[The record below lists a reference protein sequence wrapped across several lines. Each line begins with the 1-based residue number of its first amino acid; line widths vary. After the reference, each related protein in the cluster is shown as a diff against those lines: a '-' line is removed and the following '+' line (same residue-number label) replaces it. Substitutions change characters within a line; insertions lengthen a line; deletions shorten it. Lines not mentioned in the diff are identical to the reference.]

1 MKWLLGLTLL
11 ICGIR
16 IEAVRGADV
25 LPSYFYTDFEVDS
38 GWHEG
43 AWAGSET
50 ALHLTQGTAA
60 IVLVDEPFGQV
71 AELPAGEPVAI
82 LSIATTPVQRAATIH
97 AEFWARPPV
106 SSVESGTEF
115 FNLGGAVLGFFRAG
129 EGEGEVYA
137 MHGGGDRDN
146 VWISTGV
153 RVPLDARGTAANW
166 TQFGIRLRRDE
177 QRWDLLIDGGK
188 VLAGLRTV
196 SLPGNDTLPFWFF
209 GDAARPMRLDGVFLS
224 SVAPEIMEK
233 LQAAR
238 TRRIAR
244 RQTNAGRILYPQIVT
259 RVKPTKELRKAAQPA
274 LTQGQAPALRGWRL
288 TLETGGRTYERPEPD
303 PKAEPNAPRIIP
315 YAPGYDDNGK
325 PLPLKIRI
333 TADAELKPGVDL
345 SKLRW
350 QVAEWI
356 GWPDKLGKVLQSGD
370 FRTGLVQE
378 VVSPPEGARKATSV
392 GVWVVP

>member
-1 MKWLLGLTLL
+1 MKWVLGLALL
-11 ICGIR
+11 ICGIGV
-16 IEAVRGADV
+16 EVVRGADV
-25 LPSYFYTDFEVDS
+25 LPSYFYTDFEADS

-43 AWAGSET
+43 AWSGSET
-50 ALHLTQGTAA
+50 ALRLTQGSAA
-60 IVLVDEPFGQV
+60 IVLEDAPFGQV
-71 AELPAGEPVAI
+71 AELPASEPIAT

-115 FNLGGAVLGFFRAG
+115 FNLGGAVLGFFRVG

-146 VWISTGV
+146 MWISTGV
-153 RVPLDARGTAANW
+153 RVPLDGNGTAANW
-166 TQFGIRLRRDE
+166 AQFGIRLRRDE

-196 SLPGNDTLPFWFF
+196 SLAGNDPLPFWFF
-209 GDAARPMRLDGVFLS
+209 GDATHPMRLDGIFLS
-224 SVAPEIMEK
+224 SVAPEVMEK
-233 LQAAR
+233 LQAGRAQ
-238 TRRIAR
+238 RIAR
-244 RQTNAGRILYPQIVT
+244 RQANPRKIPHPQIVT

-288 TLETGGRTYERPEPD
+288 TLETGGRTYESPRPD
-303 PKAEPNAPRIIP
+303 PKADPTVPGIIA
-315 YAPGYDDNGK
+315 YAPGYDDDGK

-356 GWPDKLGKVLQSGD
+356 GWPDKLGKVLQSGN

-378 VVSPPEGARKATSV
+378 VVSPPEDARKATSV
-392 GVWVVP
+392 GVWIVP

>member
-1 MKWLLGLTLL
+1 ML
-11 ICGIR
+11 
-16 IEAVRGADV
+16 E
-25 LPSYFYTDFEVDS
+25 DS
-38 GWHEG
+38 
-43 AWAGSET
+43 
-50 ALHLTQGTAA
+50 
-60 IVLVDEPFGQV
+60 PFGQV

-97 AEFWARPPV
+97 AEFWARPTV

-153 RVPLDARGTAANW
+153 RVPLDGKGTAANW

-177 QRWDLLIDGGK
+177 QRWDLLIDGRK

-196 SLPGNDTLPFWFF
+196 SLAENDKLPFWLF
-209 GDAARPMRLDGVFLS
+209 GDATRPMRLDGIFLS
-224 SVAPEIMEK
+224 CVAPEIIEK

-238 TRRIAR
+238 TQRIAR
-244 RQTNAGRILYPQIVT
+244 RQASAGKILYPQIVT

-274 LTQGQAPALRGWRL
+274 LTQGGAPALRGWSV
-288 TLETGGRTYERPEPD
+288 TLDTGRHTYESPKPD
-303 PKAEPNAPRIIP
+303 PKADPNAPGIIA
-315 YAPGYDDNGK
+315 YAPGYDDEGK
-325 PLPLKIRI
+325 PLPLKMRI

-350 QVAEWI
+350 KVAEWI

-378 VVSPPEGARKATSV
+378 VVSPPEDARKATSV
-392 GVWVVP
+392 GVWVIP

>member
-1 MKWLLGLTLL
+1 MKWLLGLALL
-11 ICGIR
+11 ICGICLQ
-16 IEAVRGADV
+16 AVLGADA
-25 LPSYFYTDFEVDS
+25 LPSYFYTDFEADS

-50 ALHLTQGTAA
+50 ALRLAQGTAA
-60 IVLVDEPFGQV
+60 IVLEDAPFGQV
-71 AELPAGEPVAI
+71 AELPAAEPVAI
-82 LSIATTPVQRAATIH
+82 LSIETTPVQRAATIH
-97 AEFWARPPV
+97 AEFWARPAV
-106 SSVESGTEF
+106 SPAENGTEF

-153 RVPLDARGTAANW
+153 RVPLDAKGTVVNW

-177 QRWDLLIDGGK
+177 QRWDLLIDGEK

-196 SLPGNDTLPFWFF
+196 SLPGNDMLPFWFF
-209 GDAARPMRLDGVFLS
+209 GDATRPMRLDGIFLS
-224 SVAPEIMEK
+224 SVAPEILEK

-238 TRRIAR
+238 AQRIAR
-244 RQTNAGRILYPQIVT
+244 RQANAGKILYPQIVT
-259 RVKPTKELRKAAQPA
+259 RVKPTNALRKAAQPA
-274 LTQGQAPALRGWRL
+274 LTQGQAPTLRGWRL
-288 TLETGGRTYERPEPD
+288 TLDTGRQTYESPKPD
-303 PKAEPNAPRIIP
+303 PKADPNAPGIIA

-325 PLPLKIRI
+325 PLPLKMRI

-350 QVAEWI
+350 QVQEWI

-378 VVSPPEGARKATSV
+378 VVSPPEDARKATSV